1 MKVVFDAEP
10 LIAFAFDEPGAGAV
24 EDVLDDVYDGEI
36 DGYVTTI
43 NLAEFRY
50 IAARLRSPERADT
63 HIEDL
68 KQMGVTEYKID
79 DLWELA
85 SELNAVYSPSLGDA
99 YAVAATKEEDKN
111 GNDVTLLVGADDDY
125 DDLKEGNGFTHLIE
139 RFRDEPAEPA

>member
-1 MKVVFDAEP
+1 MKIVFDAEP
-10 LIAFAFDEPGAGAV
+10 LIAFAFDEPGAGDV
-24 EDVLDDVYDGEI
+24 EDFLDDVYDGEI

-50 IAARLRSPERADT
+50 IAARLSSPERADA

-68 KQMGVTEYKID
+68 KQMGVTEYRID

-85 SELNAVYSPSLGDA
+85 SDLKTTYSPSLGDA
-99 YAVAATKEEDKN
+99 YAVAATKEEDNN

-125 DDLKEGNGFTHLIE
+125 NDFEEKEGFKHLIE
-139 RFRDEPAEPA
+139 RFRDEPA

>member
-1 MKVVFDAEP
+1 MTVVFDAEP
-10 LIAFAFDEPGAGAV
+10 LIAFAFDEPGAGDV
-24 EDVLDDVYDGEI
+24 EDFLDDVYDGEI

-50 IAARLRSPERADT
+50 IAARLSSPGRADA

-68 KQMGVTEYKID
+68 KEMGVTEYKID

-85 SELNAVYSPSLGDA
+85 SELKATYSPSLGDA
-99 YAVAATKEEDKN
+99 YAVAATMEEDNN

-125 DDLKEGNGFTHLIE
+125 EDFEEEEGFEHLIE
-139 RFRDEPAEPA
+139 RLRDEPT

>member
-10 LIAFAFDEPGAGAV
+10 LIAFAFDEPGAGNV
-24 EDVLDDVYDGEI
+24 EDFLDDVYDGEI

-50 IAARLRSPERADT
+50 IATRLSSPERADA

-68 KQMGVTEYKID
+68 QQMGVTEYKID

-85 SELNAVYSPSLGDA
+85 SDLKVTYSPSLGDA
-99 YAVAATKEEDKN
+99 YAVAATKEEDSN

-125 DDLKEGNGFTHLIE
+125 DDFEEEEGFKHLIE
-139 RFRDEPAEPA
+139 RFRDAPA

>member
-1 MKVVFDAEP
+1 MKVVFDAES
-10 LIAFAFDEPGAGAV
+10 LIAFAFDEPGAEAV
-24 EDVLDDVYDGEI
+24 EDVLNDVYDGEI

-50 IAARLRSPERADT
+50 IAARLRSPERADA
-63 HIEDL
+63 HIEHL

-85 SELNAVYSPSLGDA
+85 SELKAVYSPSLGDA
-99 YAVAATKEEDKN
+99 YAVAATKEEDNN

-125 DDLKEGNGFTHLIE
+125 DDLEEENGFKHLIE
-139 RFRDEPAEPA
+139 RFRDKPA

>member
-1 MKVVFDAEP
+1 MKVIFDAEP

-50 IAARLRSPERADT
+50 IAARLSSPERADA

-79 DLWELA
+79 DLWEPA
-85 SELNAVYSPSLGDA
+85 SELKATYSPSLGDA
-99 YAVAATKEEDKN
+99 YAVAATKEEDNN

-125 DDLKEGNGFTHLIE
+125 DDFEDETRFKHLIE
-139 RFRDEPAEPA
+139 RFRDEST

>member
-10 LIAFAFDEPGAGAV
+10 LIAFAFDEPGAGNV
-24 EDVLDDVYDGEI
+24 EDFLDRVYDGEI

-50 IAARLRSPERADT
+50 IAARLNSPERADA

-68 KQMGVTEYKID
+68 KQMGVAEYEID

-85 SELNAVYSPSLGDA
+85 SELKTTYSPSLGDT
-99 YAVAATKEEDKN
+99 YAVAAAKEEDNN
-111 GNDVTLLVGADDDY
+111 GNDTTLLVGTDNDY
-125 DDLKEGNGFTHLIE
+125 NDFEEDERFTHLIE
-139 RFRDEPAEPA
+139 RFRDESA

>member
-1 MKVVFDAEP
+1 MTVIFDAEP

-24 EDVLDDVYDGEI
+24 EDFLDDVYDGEI

-50 IAARLRSPERADT
+50 IAARLSSPERADA

-68 KQMGVTEYKID
+68 KQMGVTEYRID

-85 SELNAVYSPSLGDA
+85 SELKATYSPSLGDA
-99 YAVAATKEEDKN
+99 YAVAAAKEEDTS

-125 DDLKEGNGFTHLIE
+125 DDFEEEEGFNHLIE
-139 RFRDEPAEPA
+139 RFRDDPA